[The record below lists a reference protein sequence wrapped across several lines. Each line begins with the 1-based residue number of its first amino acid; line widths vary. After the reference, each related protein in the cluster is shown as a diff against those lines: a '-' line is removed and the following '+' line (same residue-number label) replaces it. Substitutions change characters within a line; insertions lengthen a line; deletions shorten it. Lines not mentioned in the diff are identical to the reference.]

1 MEYGNS
7 RHIEPE
13 QADEQEDSSIFLS
26 IGDLM
31 SGLLMF
37 FALLFVTA
45 LVQIQEL
52 KDNRNVFIGTLIE
65 ELNGNDLEVSV
76 NPETGDISIRESIL
90 FADGSAE
97 LTKRGQIFLKKFI
110 PLYSQ
115 VIFSNSKFEEQVS
128 RVVIEGH
135 TSSKGSED
143 YNLELSL
150 ERSLSVSRYIMFT
163 QMKFPT
169 KQKFNQ
175 KLLASGRGEMDAEQ
189 KRDTPADRK
198 VLFRFQFKGDEL
210 LFKQVAARKS
220 P

>member
-1 MEYGNS
+1 MGFANL
-7 RHIEPE
+7 RHDELE
-13 QADEQEDSSIFLS
+13 QEDEQDSSIFLS

-52 KDNRNVFIGTLIE
+52 KDSRDVFIGTLVE

-90 FADGSAE
+90 FSKGSAE
-97 LTKRGQIFLKKFI
+97 LTQQGKVFLKKFI

-115 VIFSNSKFEEQVS
+115 VIFSKDKFEEQVS

-150 ERSLSVSRYIMFT
+150 QRSFAVSRYIMSNNL
-163 QMKFPT
+163 KFPT
-169 KQKFNQ
+169 KQPFNR
-175 KLLASGRGEMDAEQ
+175 KLLASGRGEMEADQ
-189 KRDTPADRK
+189 KRDNPGDRK

-210 LFKQVAARKS
+210 LFKQLTEQKTQ
-220 P
+220 

>member
-1 MEYGNS
+1 ME
-7 RHIEPE
+7 H
-13 QADEQEDSSIFLS
+13 ADLNDFELEQEDQDSSVFLS

-52 KDNRNVFIGTLIE
+52 KDNRNVLIGTLVE
-65 ELNGNDLEVSV
+65 ELNGNNLEVTV

-90 FADGSAE
+90 FGEGSAE
-97 LTKRGQIFLKKFI
+97 LTPRGKAFLKKFI

-115 VIFSNSKFEEQVS
+115 VIFSDDKFEDQIS

-150 ERSLSVSRYIMFT
+150 ERALSVSRYIMSK
-163 QMKFPT
+163 QMSFSSKR
-169 KQKFNQ
+169 QLNQ
-175 KLLASGRGEMDAEQ
+175 KLLASGRGEMDADQ
-189 KRDTPADRK
+189 NRDLSTDRK
-198 VLFRFQFKGDEL
+198 VLFRFQFNGDDL
-210 LFKQVAARKS
+210 LFKQIAEKK
-220 P
+220 